1 MRRLLLAV
9 TLALTSTTLVALA
22 PTAAHATVDCSAD
35 GFVASANSVRAG
47 QGLAPYEW
55 DGGLASKASGW
66 ASYMASVGAISHSNL
81 PDNVSA
87 DWYRLGENVGKG
99 PDTGSIAQALIDSP
113 GHYANLIDPG
123 FRYVGVGVVSTED
136 TCYVS
141 EVFMELASQPAPSTS
156 ASAAG
161 TPTSDDSSRGAS
173 SSGAAPSG
181 SASNGPAAAEP
192 SPPPPPPPPPPPARV
207 TTVLERLRDLDG

>member
-1 MRRLLLAV
+1 MRRMLLAL
-9 TLALTSTTLVALA
+9 TLALTSSTLVALA
-22 PTAAHATVDCSAD
+22 PTAANAD
-35 GFVASANSVRAG
+35 VPCDAGGFVGSANSVRAG
-47 QGLAPYEW
+47 QGLPPLEW
-55 DGGLASKASGW
+55 DGGLAGKASGW
-66 ASYMASVGAISHSNL
+66 AQTMADAGSIFHSNL
-81 PDNVSA
+81 PDGVSA

-99 PDTGSIAQALIDSP
+99 PDTGSIAQALINSP

-161 TPTSDDSSRGAS
+161 TPNSDDSSGSR
-173 SSGAAPSG
+173 SSGAASSG
-181 SASNGPAAAEP
+181 SASNAPAAEP
-192 SPPPPPPPPPPPARV
+192 SPPPPPPPPPPPARLTV
-207 TTVLERLRDLDG
+207 VLERLRDLDG

>member
-22 PTAAHATVDCSAD
+22 PTAAHAEVDCSAD

-55 DGGLASKASGW
+55 DGGLAAKASGW
-66 ASYMASVGAISHSNL
+66 AQTMADAGSIFHSNL
-81 PDNVSA
+81 PDGVSA

-99 PDTGSIAQALIDSP
+99 PDTGSIAAALIASP

-123 FRYVGVGVVSTED
+123 FRYVGVGVVSTSD
-136 TCYVS
+136 TCYVA
-141 EVFMELASQPAPSTS
+141 EEFMELASQPAPSTS

-161 TPTSDDSSRGAS
+161 TPTSGDSSGRS
-173 SSGAAPSG
+173 SSRAASSG
-181 SASNGPAAAEP
+181 SASDGPAVEP
-192 SPPPPPPPPPPPARV
+192 SPPPPPPPPPPPARL

>member
-22 PTAAHATVDCSAD
+22 PTAAHAEVDCSAQ
-35 GFVASANSVRAG
+35 GFVDSANSVRAG

-55 DGGLASKASGW
+55 DGGLAGKASGW
-66 ASYMASVGAISHSNL
+66 AQTMADAGSIFHSNL

-99 PDTGSIAQALIDSP
+99 PDTGSIAQALINSP

-123 FRYVGVGVVSTED
+123 FQYVGVGVVSTAD

-161 TPTSDDSSRGAS
+161 TPNSDDSSGS
-173 SSGAAPSG
+173 SSGAASSG
-181 SASNGPAAAEP
+181 SAADASPAES
-192 SPPPPPPPPPPPARV
+192 SPPPPPPPPPPPARLTV
-207 TTVLERLRDLDG
+207 VLERLHDLDG

>member
-22 PTAAHATVDCSAD
+22 PTAAHALDCSAG
-35 GFVASANSVRAG
+35 GFVGSANSVRAG
-47 QGLAPYEW
+47 QGLAPLEW
-55 DGGLASKASGW
+55 DGGLAGKASGW
-66 ASYMASVGAISHSNL
+66 AQTMADAGSIFHSNL
-81 PDNVSA
+81 ADGVSA

-99 PDTGSIAQALIDSP
+99 PDTGSIAQALINSP

-123 FRYVGVGVVSTED
+123 FQYVGVGVVSTAD

-161 TPTSDDSSRGAS
+161 TPSSDGSSGGS
-173 SSGAAPSG
+173 SSGAASSG
-181 SASNGPAAAEP
+181 SASNEPAVE
-192 SPPPPPPPPPPPARV
+192 PPPPPPPPPPPARL
-207 TTVLERLRDLDG
+207 TVALERLHDLDG